1 MNCYV
6 GIFFVCLC
14 RYKIFK
20 EVWIRDICIHVGKWL
35 GLQRTIVEQSTK
47 KKTELE
53 NSFGNTSIVE
63 NQYVEIWDNMVSFRI
78 EMWLS
83 VMSFFGML
91 VVGI

>member
-1 MNCYV
+1 MV
-6 GIFFVCLC
+6 GAATNDCWT
-14 RYKIFK
+14 
-20 EVWIRDICIHVGKWL
+20 EH
-35 GLQRTIVEQSTK
+35 E

>member
-1 MNCYV
+1 MLEFFSCAYV
-6 GIFFVCLC
+6 AIEYSKRFGFETFAFMLANGWGCNERLLN
-14 RYKIFK
+14 RA
-20 EVWIRDICIHVGKWL
+20 R
-35 GLQRTIVEQSTK
+35 